1 MSKSRFGLLN
11 QVESISL
18 EAKKR
23 MIRKYN
29 SDKSSGNSNYP
40 ANIKDFVYDPNNDPT
55 ILDDGEKQFA
65 YGVLIDFRDGKKT
78 DEDGVVT
85 RIGNMDFH
93 RTLPCHTHAGQVYDI
108 VNKQVV
114 CKLNPEDWNLPYDGK
129 TAAEIKAAMETP
141 TNTIEIHVDKFYCS
155 SKVLHR
161 NSNGNP
167 DLFKVMFSPVKL
179 NSNYFEVKEQAI
191 DFRKDRLVKID
202 NDWRPVANLA
212 EPNNASLLG
221 GTQRYTNNAISIT
234 ANNNG
239 KVPITNI
246 SRVNMRNFAQDGRYM
261 MNYYSYQYVLYWAF
275 VIEYATLN
283 SQKEVINEL
292 DVNGF
297 HQGGLGIGMTSI
309 NEIITSWTRG
319 DYYFDSDNASYSRP
333 TVRNIG
339 VTNSIGNGS
348 GEIVTQEN
356 GRTYHQNRYRGFEF
370 PFGDICLF
378 VDGCGCFIVK
388 EFVGVDGENN
398 EIKKEYI
405 HYYLTNNPD
414 NYVDTPSKVKEKME
428 LVGKVEPH
436 SNSYSYDDGYLACA
450 VIADKALLIPCETV
464 GADGNSYFCDYQ
476 YGGGDFTDEDQ
487 TTGIINIGGN
497 ADNRDG
503 TGLANFIVNKPASS
517 GYDYFGFSFMRFI
530 ND

>member
-18 EAKKR
+18 ETKKR
-23 MIRKYN
+23 IIKKCN
-29 SDKSSGNSNYP
+29 SNKGSGNSNYP
-40 ANIKDFVYDPNNDPT
+40 ADIKDFVYDPNNDPT
-55 ILDDGEKQFA
+55 ILDDGEKQYA

-78 DEDGVVT
+78 DEDGTVT

-161 NSNGNP
+161 NNNGNP

-191 DFRKDRLVKID
+191 DFRKGRLVKID
-202 NDWRPVANLA
+202 NDWYPVANLA
-212 EPNNASLLG
+212 TPNNASLLG
-221 GTQRYTNNAISIT
+221 GAQGYTNNAISII

-239 KVPITNI
+239 KVPITKL
-246 SRVNMRNFAQDGRYM
+246 SRINMRNFAQDGRYM
-261 MNYYSYQYVLYWAF
+261 INYYSYQYVLYWAF

-283 SQKEVINEL
+283 SQKEVISEL
-292 DVNGF
+292 DTNGF
-297 HQGGLGIGMTSI
+297 HQGGLGIGMTCTD
-309 NEIITSWTRG
+309 EYITTWTNS
-319 DYYFDSDNASYSRP
+319 DYYFSLNNVSKSRP

-339 VTNSIGNGS
+339 VTNSIGNAS

-356 GRTYHQNRYRGFEF
+356 GHTYHQNRYRGFEF
-370 PFGDICLF
+370 PFGDIRLF
-378 VDGCGCFIVK
+378 IDGCGCFIVK
-388 EFVGVDGENN
+388 ETVGYDEDDN
-398 EIKKEYI
+398 EIKKDYI

-414 NYVDTPSKVKEKME
+414 NYVDTPSQVKEKME
-428 LVGKVEPH
+428 LVAKIEPY
-436 SNSYSYDDGYLACA
+436 SNFYSFDDGNLGNI
-450 VIADKALLIPCETV
+450 VVNDKALLIPCETI
-464 GADGNSYFCDYQ
+464 DIDENSCFYDNQ
-476 YGGGDFTDEDQ
+476 YGAGECSDDDSV
-487 TTGIINIGGN
+487 TGIITMGGD
-497 ADNRDG
+497 ASEEA
-503 TGLANFIVNKPASS
+503 TAGLAYFSVSVASYS
-517 GYDYFGFSFMRFI
+517 DNSFGFLFMRFI

>member
-1 MSKSRFGLLN
+1 MGKSRFGLLD

-23 MIRKYN
+23 MAKKCN
-29 SDKSSGNSNYP
+29 NEKASKAGNYP
-40 ANIKDFVYDPNNDPT
+40 SNIKDFVYDPNNDPT
-55 ILDDGEKQFA
+55 IVDDGEKQYA

-85 RIGNMDFH
+85 RIGNMEYH
-93 RTLPCHTHAGQVYDI
+93 KTLPCHTHAGQVYDI

-191 DFRKDRLVKID
+191 DFRKGRLVKIN

-212 EPNNASLLG
+212 TPNNASLLG
-221 GTQRYTNNAISIT
+221 GAQGYENDAISIK

-239 KVPITNI
+239 KVPITSI
-246 SRVNMRNFAQDGRYM
+246 SRIDMRNFAQDGRYM

-283 SQKEVINEL
+283 SQKEVISEL

-297 HQGGLGIGMTSI
+297 HQGGLGIGMTSTDE
-309 NEIITSWTRG
+309 NITNWTNS
-319 DYYFDSDNASYSRP
+319 DYYFNSDNVSKSRP

-348 GEIVTQEN
+348 GEIIIQEN
-356 GRTYHQNRYRGFEF
+356 GHTYHQNRYRGFEF
-370 PFGDICLF
+370 PFGDIRLF
-378 VDGCGCFIVK
+378 MDGCGCFAVK
-388 EFVGVDGENN
+388 EVVGIDGEDN
-398 EIKKEYI
+398 EVKKEYI

-414 NYVDTPSKVKEKME
+414 NYVDTPSEVKERME
-428 LVGKVEPH
+428 LIGKIEPY
-436 SNSYSYDDGYLACA
+436 SNSYGYDDGYLAGI
-450 VIADKALLIPCETV
+450 VVGDKALLIPCETA
-464 GADGNSYFCDYQ
+464 GADETNYFYDYQ
-476 YGGGDFTDEDQ
+476 YGAGDFTDEEE
-487 TTGIINIGGN
+487 TTGIIDMGGSASYDAN
-497 ADNRDG
+497 A
-503 TGLANFIVNKPASS
+503 GLASFDAVDAASAAH
-517 GYDYFGFSFMRFI
+517 YDCGFSFMRFI
-530 ND
+530 AD